1 MALRD
6 ILGVVAKLAVASL
19 IVGLVLSWLDVDPR
33 TLLQDVPDLVRDALR
48 FGVSIVDWALPYI
61 LLGAVIVVPIW
72 AVLTLLRIM
81 RRR

>member
-1 MALRD
+1 MALRG

-33 TLLQDVPDLVRDALR
+33 TLMQDLPDLVRDALR

>member
-33 TLLQDVPDLVRDALR
+33 TLMQDLPDLVRDALR